1 MRIVGAFELV
11 ERRLTDRADVM
22 KHVIPLILLLS
33 AMYGYAVA
41 EDAFVVI
48 SVDDLLADPSLLE
61 THRYIST
68 GQPDEQL
75 LAQVESTGYVAVI
88 DLRTAVEDRGM
99 DEPTAVEAAGLTY
112 YSLPI
117 AGGKGITFDNAR
129 ALDALLA
136 EIDGPVFLHCR
147 TGNRVGGLLALSARA
162 SGASEEEALVI
173 GRKAGLTSLEPTVK
187 ERMSE
192 R

>member
-1 MRIVGAFELV
+1 
-11 ERRLTDRADVM
+11 M
-22 KHVIPLILLLS
+22 KHLIPLILLLFETL
-33 AMYGYAVA
+33 GYAVA
-41 EDAFVVI
+41 EDAFTAI
-48 SVDDLLADPSLLE
+48 SIDDLRANPSLLE

-75 LAQVESTGYVAVI
+75 LAQVESAGYVAVI

-99 DEPTAVEAAGLTY
+99 DEPTAVEESGLTY

-117 AGGKGITFDNAR
+117 AGGKDITFDNAR
-129 ALDALLA
+129 ALDTLLA

-147 TGNRVGGLLALSARA
+147 SGNRVGGLLALSASAR
-162 SGASEEEALVI
+162 GASEEDALVI
-173 GRKAGLTSLEPTVK
+173 GRKAGLTSLEAVVK
-187 ERMSE
+187 ERISE